1 MRPRSETIKRVI
13 DTPFE
18 VCVIGGGATGSGCAL
33 DAALRGLKTV
43 LLERSDFGSATSS
56 ASTKLI
62 HGGLRYLQQGFTEM
76 DFGQFRLVKNA
87 LRERRVMMSNAP
99 HLSSTCRIV
108 VPCYGLRDL
117 AYYRIGLKVY
127 DWLSG
132 KRRLSPSSSADR
144 RTSLA
149 KMPWLRADGLR
160 GTVSYFD
167 GQFDD
172 ARYNLALVQT
182 SASAGAEVLNYASVV
197 GFEKSQSGRLNSA
210 NVTDQLSGYRF
221 RVDAKVFVNATG
233 PFSDHVRQLAA
244 PEEEPRLRP
253 SKGVHILLALPPDFG
268 SEALLIPQTEDGR
281 LIFAI
286 PWMNRLLVGTTD
298 TAADP
303 EEEMVVNRSEA
314 EYLLRH
320 LNQYLNRP
328 FDLQEVVGVTAGLR
342 PLVAAGKLS
351 ETKQIS
357 RDYEIE
363 TLTASGLISIMGG
376 KWTVYRA
383 MAEETINVAE
393 MRLAGRATQCRTRS
407 FRLLGAEDK
416 PDHLVEQLMDAYPI
430 SPALAKH
437 LVRKFGSLA
446 PRVLE
451 PSKKERDLL
460 SPIAEGD
467 LPILAEVLY
476 CVRHEMATS
485 IEDILARRLG
495 LQLFDWN
502 LALEAAPV
510 VARILARELG
520 WSQWAKE
527 EALQQYTDRIRRL
540 QQKIG
545 LVEPAEERTA
555 I

>member
-1 MRPRSETIKRVI
+1 MRPRSETIRRII
-13 DTPFE
+13 DTSFD

-33 DAALRGLKTV
+33 DAVLRGLKTV
-43 LLERSDFGSATSS
+43 LLESSDFGSAASS

-62 HGGLRYLQQGFTEM
+62 HGGLRYLQQGFAEL
-76 DFGQFRLVKNA
+76 DVAQFRLVKNA
-87 LRERRVMMSNAP
+87 LRERRTMMSNAP
-99 HLSSTCRIV
+99 HLCSTCRLV
-108 VPCYGLRDL
+108 VPCFGLWDL
-117 AYYRIGLKVY
+117 VYYKFGLKVY
-127 DWLSG
+127 DRLSG
-132 KRRLSPSSSADR
+132 KWRLSPSSSADR
-144 RTSLA
+144 LTSLA
-149 KMPWLRADGLR
+149 KMPWLREDGLR
-160 GTVSYFD
+160 GAVSYSD

-182 SASAGAEVLNYASVV
+182 AAISGADVLNYASVI
-197 GFEKSQSGRLNSA
+197 GFEKDRSGRLVA
-210 NVTDQLSGYRF
+210 AHVTDQLSGDSF
-221 RVDAKVFVNATG
+221 CITAKVFVNATG

-253 SKGVHILLALPPDFG
+253 SKGVHILLPLPADFG
-268 SEALLIPQTEDGR
+268 SDALLIPQTEDGR

-298 TAADP
+298 TSAGT
-303 EEEMVVNRSEA
+303 EEEMLVDRTEA

-320 LNQYLNRP
+320 LNQYMIRS
-328 FDLQEVVGVTAGLR
+328 FDLQEVVSVTAGLR
-342 PLVAAGKLS
+342 PLMSTGKPS

-363 TLTASGLISIMGG
+363 TQSGSGLISIMGG

-383 MAEETINVAE
+383 MAEETIKAVE
-393 MRLAGRATQCRTRS
+393 KQLVGRVTQCRTRS
-407 FRLLGAEDK
+407 FRLWGAEDQ
-416 PDHLVEQLMDAYPI
+416 PDRLVQQLMDAYPI
-430 SPALAKH
+430 SSALASH

-446 PRVLE
+446 PSVLE
-451 PSKKERDLL
+451 LAKKEGELL
-460 SPIAEGD
+460 SPIAAGA
-467 LPILAEVLY
+467 LPVQAEVLY
-476 CVRHEMATS
+476 CVRQEMATS

-520 WSQWAKE
+520 WSQKVKE
-527 EALQQYTDRIRRL
+527 EALHQYTGRIRRL

-545 LVEPAEERTA
+545 LVEAAEERTA